1 MPPQTTIDD
10 PRHLRQEIELLVER
24 LSTNP
29 VDLAL
34 HEQLRET
41 ALRHKAAGGRD
52 VGTLERLRPAPKDP
66 LRRLLHV
73 ERLWS
78 FDPGNTERLGW
89 VAQALEA
96 YASEKADLDVEPVRQ
111 PVVPGHAAKGIAR
124 RRSGPRRRYTSFA
137 AERRALRRPRPLNGT
152 TLSGTHG

>member
-1 MPPQTTIDD
+1 MLPKTTIDH
-10 PRHLRQEIELLVER
+10 RRQLRQDIEALVER

-29 VDLAL
+29 IDLAL
-34 HEQLRET
+34 HKQLRET

-52 VGTLERLRPAPKDP
+52 VGTLERLRRPPKDP

-78 FDPGNTERLGW
+78 FDPGNTERLVW

-96 YASEKADLDVEPVRQ
+96 YASETPDLDVEPVRLWLKRLFRAMR
-111 PVVPGHAAKGIAR
+111 PGA
-124 RRSGPRRRYTSFA
+124 
-137 AERRALRRPRPLNGT
+137 
-152 TLSGTHG
+152 